1 MPALV
6 SCTIPA
12 AWGWLNREL
21 ELSTVPHGGMSMR
34 EWHGWVG
41 SVITLSMACRVFIP
55 QAWQVI
61 SFRGGLCT
69 FRISQSLCKCRAN
82 T

>member
-21 ELSTVPHGGMSMR
+21 ELSTVPHGR
-34 EWHGWVG
+34 EPRLQMWLKTASRAFYLV
-41 SVITLSMACRVFIP
+41 LSSHFTA
-55 QAWQVI
+55 
-61 SFRGGLCT
+61 FRCGAVLIG
-69 FRISQSLCKCRAN
+69 FQMV
-82 T
+82 